1 MTLSPIPRPR
11 RASFRLL
18 SLHQAPNTAAAHAVR
33 GASTSGRLSRIV
45 ASQTEVLQ
53 VGLGLPLVEMGDSQP
68 YVTIRSRRL
77 TDGMSIG
84 SSGDSTYGSSAGDD
98 KMPAATHDTSR
109 VNYHVKH
116 ISDFA
121 KTLED
126 SAARAFPNRGRS
138 QRYQK
143 VQALLLHWT
152 SDDLF
157 VLPELQDLER
167 CFVEDY
173 SFDTDTFSIPS
184 ENSHLELMMRIGQM
198 VKQHESTDTLF
209 VVYYGGH
216 ARIDESRQS
225 TWCAVPETEAQI
237 RHGSS
242 VYILTRVFR
251 CALWMLIPTRWSA
264 IQTLLERSL
273 SDVLILLD
281 CCAGAA
287 SATFPNG
294 MSITETISASSWDAI
309 APDPG
314 RFSFTSALIEVL
326 QQWKHRT
333 YSAAMLHA
341 ELLARLKHPRPVMYN
356 GRNFEARSTP
366 VHFMM
371 TSNHRAPSIEVAR
384 IFSEDETPPSPPAEL
399 ENETR
404 AMTGRSGVPQDMIA
418 SEPNEDVPHVMIS
431 LALED
436 NQRLDVNAWESWLA
450 SFPAIAKYVKVQ
462 GVFKSHSTLLL
473 LSLPVM
479 VWDLLPDDLACNFIA
494 FIRSNNLAS
503 DHKGLAAP
511 QQAAAVPSGSEEA
524 RSILSS
530 GGVSTQSRVPDSIL
544 ATAQPSL
551 GTSTK
556 NSRQSG
562 ISTGTIGR
570 RTTAPILEHPART
583 SNENITHQMII
594 NQSRNSRRTILESGD
609 NVPVRPNLAAHVQT
623 RLEAYFQEHAAPTV
637 AITEFLASNLGV
649 ETTDI
654 DLWFSHRREQQLVE
668 NRLRSLRI
676 NDHEHQEF
684 EREGARMILPGNLN
698 NLLEIVP
705 FDQILLIDLR
715 SPSDHDRSHIHD
727 SINFRAP
734 ASFVQRAPF
743 EMIEKTL
750 TDEAS
755 HETFKKCYTCRC
767 VVFYDRHIEYT
778 WECPTAEALIQ
789 KFRSKGWSGQGFILK
804 GHYREFSDSFDKYIG
819 GHRMTSSARKY
830 LESLQENSHQE
841 MADNQKEYDDWLT
854 LLANEDRVPSTALAP
869 IVKEERVEATLQH
882 QKDLEDELERRLPP
896 LYRKALDLKLDDNWG
911 TKASIVEHLSRGLE
925 KMQQAGSGS
934 DDTVQPN
941 YPDKLRQDRYNAA
954 DPDSLDLDEESR
966 SKDGTHHKT
975 GAKSPEESSG
985 SGPDPKKGR
994 GRMWKVLRSGR

>member
-1 MTLSPIPRPR
+1 
-11 RASFRLL
+11 
-18 SLHQAPNTAAAHAVR
+18 
-33 GASTSGRLSRIV
+33 
-45 ASQTEVLQ
+45 
-53 VGLGLPLVEMGDSQP
+53 MGDSQP

-126 SAARAFPNRGRS
+126 VGFPSLASFGGAKGADDIVSLLRAHFRIAVDRS
-138 QRYQK
+138 DTRKFKRFSYTGQ
-143 VQALLLHWT
+143 
-152 SDDLF
+152 
-157 VLPELQDLER
+157 
-167 CFVEDY
+167 DY

-237 RHGSS
+237 HHGSS

-511 QQAAAVPSGSEEA
+511 QQAAAVPSGSEEEA

-556 NSRQSG
+556 SSRQSG
-562 ISTGTIGR
+562 VSTGTIGR
-570 RTTAPILEHPART
+570 RTTAPTLEHPART

-594 NQSRNSRRTILESGD
+594 NQSRNSRRTILESRD

-676 NDHEHQEF
+676 NDHEHQEL

-727 SINFRAP
+727 SINFRVP

-755 HETFKKCYTCRC
+755 RETFKKCYTCRC

-819 GHRMTSSARKY
+819 GHKMTSSARKY
-830 LESLQENSHQE
+830 LESLQENSHQK

-882 QKDLEDELERRLPP
+882 QKDLEDELERRLPS
-896 LYRKALDLKLDDNWG
+896 LYRKALDLKLDDSWG

-934 DDTVQPN
+934 DDTVQPR

-994 GRMWKVLRSGR
+994 GRMWKILRSGR